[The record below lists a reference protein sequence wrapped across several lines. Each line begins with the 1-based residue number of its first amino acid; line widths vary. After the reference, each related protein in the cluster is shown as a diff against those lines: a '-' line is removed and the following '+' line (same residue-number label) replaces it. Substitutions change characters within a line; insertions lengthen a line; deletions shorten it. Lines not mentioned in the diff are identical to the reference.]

1 MTVVGRLT
9 PILALLLL
17 CGAGA
22 HAQSFDV
29 ATVKLNQAGAAAAN
43 GFSPS
48 PGRLRVMNSTL
59 EQMIHAAFHLNTSA
73 LAGATGWMQSN
84 RYDIEAKAAG
94 NSSFDDELIML
105 RALLIDR
112 FQLRFHTE
120 TRQLTTFALVIG
132 KNGPKFQTSKDDG
145 AGGKERIT
153 IRPTEISG
161 VNIPFG
167 HFVSVLAA
175 QLSRSVINGTGL
187 TGKFDLSLKYVR
199 DDAPDAA
206 NGPSLFAALE
216 EQLGLKLEPRK
227 GPVEVMVVDSA
238 EKPREN

>member
-1 MTVVGRLT
+1 MSTAGRLT
-9 PILALLLL
+9 PILLLLF
-17 CGAGA
+17 CGLDAR
-22 HAQSFDV
+22 AQSFEV
-29 ATVKLNQAGAAAAN
+29 ATVKLNQAGATGAN

-48 PGRLRVMNSTL
+48 PGHLRVMNSTL
-59 EQMIHAAFHLNTSA
+59 EQMIHAAFHVSASA
-73 LAGATGWMQSN
+73 LAGAAGWMQSN
-84 RYDIEAKAAG
+84 RYDIDAKAPG
-94 NSSFDDELIML
+94 NSSFDDDLVML

-120 TRQLTTFALVIG
+120 TRQLTTFPLVIG

-145 AGGKERIT
+145 AGGKGRII

-175 QLSRSVINGTGL
+175 QLSRSVINDTGL

-216 EQLGLKLEPRK
+216 EQLGLKLESRK
-227 GPVEVMVVDSA
+227 GPVEVMVIDSA
-238 EKPREN
+238 EKPSEN